1 VVGSRAA
8 AGTPCV
14 ERSPVNLR
22 SGGVESEQGCTVK
35 ASVGFIGAGAGTG
48 TVSCMA
54 WCGARGAERRG
65 VLWRART
72 RRTRGCLL
80 LPLFKRLQGSQT

>member
-22 SGGVESEQGCTVK
+22 SSGVESERGCTVK
-35 ASVGFIGAGAGTG
+35 ASVGFIGAGAGVG
-48 TVSCMA
+48 AGSCLA
-54 WCGARGAERRG
+54 RRGARG
-65 VLWRART
+65 
-72 RRTRGCLL
+72 
-80 LPLFKRLQGSQT
+80 